1 MKIYHDIEQGSSEW
15 FELKH
20 GKIGGTRSKQLFVKS
35 DTLLIE
41 LISETIEPYD
51 EDLES
56 YKSDAMENGQMLE
69 PQARFELEKY
79 TGVNFLEVGW
89 IQSDNNLLGVSPD
102 GISDC
107 ATIGCEIKCPESKKH
122 IKTCLNDE
130 IPLDNINQ
138 CIHNFAVNPK
148 LEKFYFV
155 SYRPEFEIKPLFV
168 KMINRESEV
177 NIGTESKPIIK
188 TVSDV
193 VEEIHKHTQELEAK
207 ITESINKLKF

>member
-1 MKIYHDIEQGSSEW
+1 MKIYHDIEQGSAEW

-89 IQSDNNLLGVSPD
+89 IQSDNHLLGVSPD
-102 GISDC
+102 GISNC

-168 KMINRESEV
+168 KMINRESKV
-177 NIGTESKPIIK
+177 NIGTEARPIIK
-188 TVSDV
+188 IVSDV
-193 VEEIHKHTQELEAK
+193 VEEIHKHTKELELK